1 MRPRRRT
8 SLKLAAVAVIPI
20 GAAAT
25 LLNGALAG
33 EPSLAGYDATAV
45 CVGSRATKECFRMQQ
60 LGRIMT
66 LSFWKETSETEH
78 FNCLASYPG
87 PDILPLS
94 YCLNGYAKKRHPE

>member
-1 MRPRRRT
+1 MLPRRRT
-8 SLKLAAVAVIPI
+8 FLKLAAVAVIPI
-20 GAAAT
+20 GAAVT
-25 LLNGALAG
+25 LLNGALAA

-45 CVGSRATKECFRMQQ
+45 CVGARATKECFRMQQ

-66 LSFWKETSETEH
+66 LSFWKGTSETEH

-94 YCLNGYAKKRHPE
+94 YCLNGSAKQHRPK

>member
-1 MRPRRRT
+1 MRRHRPV
-8 SLKLAAVAVIPI
+8 SLEFVLAVMGIAIAVSSPAR
-20 GAAAT
+20 AA
-25 LLNGALAG
+25 

-45 CVGSRATKECFRMQQ
+45 CVGDRATMECFRMQQ

-66 LSFWKETSETEH
+66 LSFWKETNETEH

-94 YCLNGYAKKRHPE
+94 YCLNGYAKTRRSR